1 MGAQAFVYPLPSQK
15 QMLLS
20 GILGG
25 QAGLRQEAV
34 LLSFLPIDGTDVV
47 LLAVQFDSGCPSS
60 DPSPFATPSPPG
72 HLKDRPFLPCV
83 HGCPFRSSLQ
93 PCPSELY
100 TGSAHYILTKFN

>member
-34 LLSFLPIDGTDVV
+34 LLSFLPIDRTDVV

-60 DPSPFATPSPPG
+60 DPSPFTTPFPPG

-83 HGCPFRSSLQ
+83 HGCPF
-93 PCPSELY
+93 PFVPPPMP
-100 TGSAHYILTKFN
+100 F